1 MQPLCHGAS
10 VAQAIKP
17 DPAISPAPARPAHL
31 QPSWKAHCF
40 PWTVPYSPSLVE
52 VPVLLPDETALAEP
66 LAHTGR
72 GHVLTPVCLT
82 LCSIVRRLSIK
93 ACTEKK
99 KMSDTCV
106 ESDSPEPSHKL
117 GSSVILPSLSV

>member
-17 DPAISPAPARPAHL
+17 DPAISPAPARPAHI

-99 KMSDTCV
+99 KNERYLC
-106 ESDSPEPSHKL
+106 
-117 GSSVILPSLSV
+117 